1 MNFKDM
7 LSKISQLSEA
17 TEKTK
22 TGVKHTAEPG
32 GYGRKDDEDDE
43 GKKVKSDAPK
53 KGRGRPKKNADADTG
68 EEKKYDTKTLG
79 SVFGGGSKPK
89 KEIGKVSK
97 KNKLK
102 EYFDQLDQALNEA
115 EQIQIKPASQVP
127 QKPGQPGQQGQQQAS
142 GQAQKNTQVIQQGN
156 KTLGTVDNP
165 QLAQQIKQSIGKGE
179 MTLMPGQEMEEG
191 LGDMARKVGGAVNK
205 VVDRVSGKTARDAE
219 AARIQK
225 RLASRDTPSL
235 ASQLSRSNGD
245 QTGVKDPQEYDRGQ
259 EYDRISSHNGRYGE
273 SVEEG
278 FGDMARKVVDRVTG
292 KTARDAEEARIQKR
306 LNRPSLIS
314 QMRSPEGE
322 QNRIDSRNQEQEF
335 DRLSMG
341 DRYAES
347 AEEGLGG
354 MARKV
359 GGALKTGAKAVA
371 KAIVGKDDAELL
383 ADLKHRAGVSNS
395 QNGKPSMAKSNE
407 EVEEASYSAKAARAG
422 HDIGKPGKNFEKI
435 ATGAGGGEK
444 GKRIAGAV
452 LAKLRG
458 KTNEAD
464 IPPNDSTAS
473 PLTLEAKG
481 AKPDFTDVDDDN
493 NTKESWKKAEQDKKK
508 VKTKVKE
515 GMDHRLKAA
524 RHAGKSHALGKQ
536 GYNCTYDDMEESKHY
551 HEGYKEGLDECYD
564 QMPIQGYVGEVE
576 GSMPA
581 ATVPGMASQEQH
593 GGMDEGNAFTAAL
606 KRTPTGGKF
615 SVGGNSFTDRSSI
628 EESPFAFEAWDNQ
641 LNALLEGKEVNEGMT
656 VSISKGNEGSPDSVS
671 VSAQDGEADQLLQ
684 LIKSAGL
691 GLFGGDEAG
700 QQLAQP
706 SSMSLQP
713 TDGGEQDGA
722 MEIGV
727 IDDHDG
733 MMDLIKKVTG
743 GTVGPQGG
751 EISSDNDYEG
761 EEGESEEGHS
771 EEGDSEEHDHEH
783 TNEEDCNEC
792 GMAYE
797 SCECDDK
804 EVVDEVESE
813 DQMTYQMAEDNPPDS
828 GAEETEA
835 EDADV
840 AATNAAGAAYNPKDD
855 VDESE
860 STDEE
865 QINEWA
871 NEAGKKGTDAAF
883 ESDIEFMMN
892 VISGGLNKRKSTGQT
907 TIPVVASQLG
917 RQVARE
923 TTDINESVSD
933 WKKLAGLK

>member
-1 MNFKDM
+1 M

-179 MTLMPGQEMEEG
+179 MTLMPDAEMQEG
-191 LGDMARKVGGAVNK
+191 LGDMARNVGGAVA
-205 VVDRVSGKTARDAE
+205 SGAK
-219 AARIQK
+219 
-225 RLASRDTPSL
+225 
-235 ASQLSRSNGD
+235 
-245 QTGVKDPQEYDRGQ
+245 
-259 EYDRISSHNGRYGE
+259 
-273 SVEEG
+273 
-278 FGDMARKVVDRVTG
+278 KVVDRVTG

-771 EEGDSEEHDHEH
+771 EEGDSEDHDHEH

>member
-1 MNFKDM
+1 M

-43 GKKVKSDAPK
+43 GKKVKSDAVK

-127 QKPGQPGQQGQQQAS
+127 QKPGQPAMTGQQQAS
-142 GQAQKNTQVIQQGN
+142 GQAQKNTQVIQQGS

-179 MTLMPGQEMEEG
+179 MTLMP
-191 LGDMARKVGGAVNK
+191 D
-205 VVDRVSGKTARDAE
+205 
-219 AARIQK
+219 
-225 RLASRDTPSL
+225 
-235 ASQLSRSNGD
+235 D
-245 QTGVKDPQEYDRGQ
+245 QM
-259 EYDRISSHNGRYGE
+259 
-273 SVEEG
+273 EEG
-278 FGDMARKVVDRVTG
+278 FGDVA
-292 KTARDAEEARIQKR
+292 KR
-306 LNRPSLIS
+306 
-314 QMRSPEGE
+314 
-322 QNRIDSRNQEQEF
+322 
-335 DRLSMG
+335 
-341 DRYAES
+341 
-347 AEEGLGG
+347 
-354 MARKV
+354 V
-359 GGALKTGAKAVA
+359 GGAVKKVA
-371 KAIVGKDDAELL
+371 GKVIDKLGHGSDE
-383 ADLKHRAGVSNS
+383 DLIRDLQKKAGVP
-395 QNGKPSMAKSNE
+395 QTGKKPG

-422 HDIGKPGKNFEKI
+422 HDIGKPGKNFAKIEKS
-435 ATGAGGGEK
+435 AGGGEK

-473 PLTLEAKG
+473 PLTLEGKQ
-481 AKPDFTDVDDDN
+481 KPDFLDVDKDGN
-493 NTKESWKKAEQDKKK
+493 KKESFKKAVSDKKK
-508 VKTKVKE
+508 VKE
-515 GMDHRLKAA
+515 GMEHRLKAA

-536 GYNCTYDDMEESKHY
+536 SYNCHYDDMEESRMY
-551 HEGYKEGLDECYD
+551 HEGFKEGLDECYG

-576 GSMPA
+576 GSVPA
-581 ATVPGMASQEQH
+581 ATVPGMANQAEQ

-615 SVGGNSFTDRSSI
+615 SVGGKTMTDRSSI
-628 EESPFAFEAWDNQ
+628 EESPFAFESWDSQ
-641 LNALLEGKEVNEGMT
+641 LNALLEGKEEVAEGMS

-671 VSAQDGEADQLLQ
+671 VTAQDGEADQLLS

-691 GLFGGDEAG
+691 GLFGGDEVG
-700 QQLAQP
+700 QPQQGQMGA
-706 SSMSLQP
+706 MSLQP
-713 TDGGEQDGA
+713 SDSGDEGGA

-727 IDDHDG
+727 VDDHDG

-743 GTVGPQGG
+743 GSVGPQGG
-751 EISSDNDYEG
+751 EISADDGGYED
-761 EEGESEEGHS
+761 EEGESDSEEGH
-771 EEGDSEEHDHEH
+771 EHEDEHEH
-783 TNEEDCNEC
+783 TDEETCNEC
-792 GMAYE
+792 GMME
-797 SCECDDK
+797 TECGCDDEK

-828 GAEETEA
+828 GAAEEEEEIQDTA
-835 EDADV
+835 QA
-840 AATNAAGAAYNPKDD
+840 NAAGAAYNPKDD

-860 STDEE
+860 ETEE
-865 QINEWA
+865 DQLNEWA

-892 VISGGLNKRKSTGQT
+892 VISGGLNKRKATGQT

-923 TTDINESVSD
+923 TTDINESVGD